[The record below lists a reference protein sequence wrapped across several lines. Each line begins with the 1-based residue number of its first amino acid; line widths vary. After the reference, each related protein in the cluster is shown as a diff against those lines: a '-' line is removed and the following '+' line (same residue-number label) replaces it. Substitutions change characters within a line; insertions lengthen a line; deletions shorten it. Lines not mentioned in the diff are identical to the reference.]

1 MNTRNQAMTCFTDTT
16 YPSSTRKFCSSH
28 GAKRFTQFVYCT
40 GYSASKAHQILPSF
54 PRFSGSLSICLG
66 FRGTRGPRCPGEPG
80 LAGCAGLSG
89 RACGPRGADGTG
101 RPGGAHRLQGGQQGK
116 VCRLPRN
123 PGGVV
128 DVCHIEVAVV
138 GHQLPGL
145 VAPAQHPGRGYA
157 PRHAGVLRGAGLGR
171 AGLRH
176 NRRTR
181 RLTGRW
187 AGRRAAAGRAP
198 GPAAGHAKVTALVSL
213 HSASF
218 LRQDGGTI

>member
-1 MNTRNQAMTCFTDTT
+1 MTCFTDTT

-28 GAKRFTQFVYCT
+28 GTKRLHSLYIVRDVL
-40 GYSASKAHQILPSF
+40 HQKRTKFSQVSSV
-54 PRFSGSLSICLG
+54 FSGPLSICLG
-66 FRGTRGPRCPGEPG
+66 FRGARGARRAGKAG

-89 RACGPRGADGTG
+89 RASGPGGADGTG

-138 GHQLPGL
+138 GHQLTGL

-157 PRHAGVLRGAGLGR
+157 PRDAGVLRGAGLGR

-187 AGRRAAAGRAP
+187 AGRRAAAGRTP